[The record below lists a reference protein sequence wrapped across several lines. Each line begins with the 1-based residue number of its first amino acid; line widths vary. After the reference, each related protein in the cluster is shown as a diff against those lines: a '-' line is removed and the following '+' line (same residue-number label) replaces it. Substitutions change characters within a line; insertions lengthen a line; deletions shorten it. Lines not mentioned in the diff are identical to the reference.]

1 MLLQHEGIV
10 PHQRVASDSE
20 HDPQSRETR
29 GHGQQ
34 GDQRISERLPGRENR
49 AREPT
54 NEAEQ
59 ADAQTKSHEEPTS
72 AHAPPGEMASAEE
85 DEDAAEVRRE
95 ADRKSTRL
103 NSSHSQIS

>member
-20 HDPQSRETR
+20 HDPESRETR

-34 GDQRISERLPGRENR
+34 SDQGISERLPGREDR

-54 NEAEQ
+54 DEAGE
-59 ADAQTKSHEEPTS
+59 ADAQTKSHEERTS
-72 AHAPPGEMASAEE
+72 AHAPPGEMESAEGDHE
-85 DEDAAEVRRE
+85 AAEESGE
-95 ADRKSTRL
+95 APKR
-103 NSSHSQIS
+103 